1 MSRAEASLSA
11 SNTAASKIVRMVSH
25 FFLPMQSTNIPTH
38 TCFLSPCEA
47 EEEWAFE
54 QLVQL
59 FPEDERSKGQIMDK
73 VEKLCDKCECCTKD
87 APALPT
93 KDTQAL

>member
-11 SNTAASKIVRMVSH
+11 SNTAASKIVRMVTQ
-25 FFLPMQSTNIPTH
+25 FFLPMQTSPVPSH
-38 TCFLSPCEA
+38 TSFMSPCEA

-59 FPEDERSKGQIMDK
+59 FPEDTRSKDQILVR
-73 VEKLCDKCECCTKD
+73 VEQLCDKCDCCTKESSSSFKVAVD
-87 APALPT
+87 G
-93 KDTQAL
+93 